1 MFKALWRA
9 IISLFECSKEE
20 RWERLDRLAETNPQK
35 YRDEIATL
43 SMKELN
49 SYMDSELY
57 PLPSGEAARQK
68 REEVMQ
74 HTYVDHASPTGDTTA
89 VSVVRVVDEVV
100 VVDKVYHWKPGQE
113 HLEPAKQPVR
123 KKNRPGVFDRP
134 AMNRRDRRKADAA
147 ARRQRNAGK
156 DAV

>member
-35 YRDEIATL
+35 YRAEIATL

-49 SYMDSELY
+49 AYMDSELY

-68 REEVMQ
+68 REEVM
-74 HTYVDHASPTGDTTA
+74 
-89 VSVVRVVDEVV
+89 
-100 VVDKVYHWKPGQE
+100 
-113 HLEPAKQPVR
+113 
-123 KKNRPGVFDRP
+123 
-134 AMNRRDRRKADAA
+134 
-147 ARRQRNAGK
+147 
-156 DAV
+156 